1 MRDGAIGLVEAAI
14 TELAVAPLPLPTI
27 RGRGTEVDATGLD
40 RYTKGVLSSLAVMGI
55 NRQLVEMRSRHRRIP
70 PQDEGYREL
79 FSQITA
85 LERRRSQIRQ
95 GT

>member
-1 MRDGAIGLVEAAI
+1 MSFIIFHHIWYNFLM
-14 TELAVAPLPLPTI
+14 
-27 RGRGTEVDATGLD
+27 GLD

-55 NRQLVEMRSRHRRIP
+55 NRQLVEMRSRQRRMS
-70 PQDEGYREL
+70 PQEEGYREL

>member
-1 MRDGAIGLVEAAI
+1 
-14 TELAVAPLPLPTI
+14 
-27 RGRGTEVDATGLD
+27 
-40 RYTKGVLSSLAVMGI
+40 MGI
-55 NRQLVEMRSRHRRIP
+55 NRQLVEMRSRQRRMS
-70 PQDEGYREL
+70 PQEEGYREL